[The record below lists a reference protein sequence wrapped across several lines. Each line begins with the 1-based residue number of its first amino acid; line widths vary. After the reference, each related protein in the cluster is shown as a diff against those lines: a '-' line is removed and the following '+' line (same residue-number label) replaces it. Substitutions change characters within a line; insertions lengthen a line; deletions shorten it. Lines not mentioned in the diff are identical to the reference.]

1 MWDARTHTTA
11 MGFLHFVFHWCF
23 LVFEKVNALLVPVH
37 MHLVCV
43 EEIRVHTQNQVYIN
57 GYRSFSTPLIN
68 SSNLT

>member
-43 EEIRVHTQNQVYIN
+43 KEIRVHTQNQVYIN